1 MKMIKLKDMVME
13 AKNKKYELDILPGD
27 IILTGK
33 FRNKPCVVK
42 SFGKDDNNQPVIITD
57 TGKKI
62 KFLSI
67 RIQKLMPRKK
77 ND

>member
-1 MKMIKLKDMVME
+1 MIKLKKMITE
-13 AKNKKYELDILPGD
+13 AKDKKYELDILPGD

-33 FRNKPCVVK
+33 FRNKPAIVE
-42 SFGKDDNNQPVIITD
+42 SFSKDDNGQPIIITD
-57 TGKKI
+57 TGKKV

-67 RIQKLMPRKK
+67 RIQKLMPKK

>member
-1 MKMIKLKDMVME
+1 MIKLKKMITE

-33 FRNKPCVVK
+33 FRNKPAIVK
-42 SFGKDDNNQPVIITD
+42 SFGKDENNQPIIITD

-67 RIQKLMPRKK
+67 RIQKLMPKKK

>member
-1 MKMIKLKDMVME
+1 VIKLKKIITE
-13 AKNKKYELDILPGD
+13 AKDKKYELDILPGD

-33 FRNKPCVVK
+33 FRNKPCIVK
-42 SFGKDDNNQPVIITD
+42 SFSKDDNGQPIIITD
-57 TGKKI
+57 TGKKV

-77 ND
+77 DD